1 MHISLLCYV
10 YGNYFHPL
18 LPHVW
23 LQCGT
28 MLSVRVC
35 VCERERF
42 PGVWPCFVGSI
53 CCTRSV
59 RPFGKILTLI
69 TKGLTLFF
77 SFANSKT
84 ALCKAHLMH
93 AQRPSSASM
102 WKKHQRN
109 ALFAVSPVLCFRV
122 LYALGN
128 RWHNMS
134 SLAFILSGSST
145 YEMLTWGNLERFTDA
160 KGKQHCAPFEF
171 DVFVAGG
178 VPCH

>member
-10 YGNYFHPL
+10 YGNYLHPL
-18 LPHVW
+18 LP
-23 LQCGT
+23 
-28 MLSVRVC
+28 RVIAMYHTAMSER

-59 RPFGKILTLI
+59 KPFGTILTLI

-77 SFANSKT
+77 SFTNIKT

-93 AQRPSSASM
+93 AQRPISASM

-109 ALFAVSPVLCFRV
+109 ALFEVSPVLCFRV

-134 SLAFILSGSST
+134 SLAFILSGSSA
-145 YEMLTWGNLERFTDA
+145 YEMLT
-160 KGKQHCAPFEF
+160 
-171 DVFVAGG
+171 
-178 VPCH
+178 